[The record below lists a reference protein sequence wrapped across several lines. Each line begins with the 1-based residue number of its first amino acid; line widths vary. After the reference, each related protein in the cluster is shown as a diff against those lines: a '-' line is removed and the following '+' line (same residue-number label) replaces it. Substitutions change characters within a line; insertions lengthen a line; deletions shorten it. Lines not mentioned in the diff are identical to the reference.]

1 MSIDKGELK
10 LVENSK
16 RKVGANANYY
26 FTVLEDNNEDERFMF
41 TETEL
46 ERAKYRASRNPED
59 WMPRRSFFSR
69 VFRAMKKA
77 K

>member
-1 MSIDKGELK
+1 MPIDRGELK
-10 LVENSK
+10 LVENQK
-16 RKVGANANYY
+16 PRVGANADYY
-26 FTVLEDNNEDERFMF
+26 FAVLEDAGVDNQFMF

-46 ERAKYRASRNPED
+46 DRARYRAMRNPED

-69 VFRAMKKA
+69 VFRAMKKP